1 MGLEEVSMSAFRDRL
16 AGREK
21 PVVGVIGLGYVGLPL
36 AMEFALGG
44 CRVLGVDVDPE
55 KPRLL
60 KLHRSYLKHFPDEKI
75 SAAMN
80 TGLLHAT
87 TDFSVLSEADAVLI
101 AVPTPLGASREPDLS
116 YVLNSCREAGRYLQK
131 GQLFILESTTYPG
144 TTREEMIPVLEESG
158 LKAGTDFHVAFSPER
173 EDPGNKSF
181 NTRTIP
187 KLVGGLT
194 EACTDASVFV
204 YGFAIDKVIPV
215 SSPEVAEMAKIMENT
230 YRAVNIALVNELK
243 VLAHRMG
250 IDIWEVISA
259 AATKPFGFTAFYPGP
274 GLGGHC
280 IPIDPFYLTW
290 KAHEYEMQTKFIE
303 LAGEINTSMPDYV
316 VERITEALNTVEKSV
331 KGSRILL
338 LGMAYKPDID
348 DYRETPALKVMTK
361 LVERGAV
368 VSYNDP
374 YIPSIPSTTRQT
386 SLQPVSVDLCE
397 KTLASYDCAV
407 VITNHAC
414 YDYQWIVSNSN
425 LVVDTRNACVDVEN
439 GKGKVF
445 KA

>member
-1 MGLEEVSMSAFRDRL
+1 MSAFKDRL
-16 AGREK
+16 AGRDK

-60 KLHRSYLKHFPDEKI
+60 EKHKSYLKHFPDAKI

-87 TDFSVLSEADAVLI
+87 TDFSVLSEADAILI
-101 AVPTPLGASREPDLS
+101 AVPTPLGVSRQPDLS
-116 YVLNSCREAGRYLQK
+116 YVLNSCREAGKYLQK

-144 TTREEMIPVLEESG
+144 TTREDMVPVLEESG
-158 LKAGTDFHVAFSPER
+158 LKAGIDFHIAFSPER
-173 EDPGNKSF
+173 EDPGNKNYS
-181 NTRTIP
+181 TRTIP

-194 EACTDASVFV
+194 EECTAASVFI
-204 YGFAIDKVIPV
+204 YGFAIDNVIAV

-259 AATKPFGFTAFYPGP
+259 AASKPFGFTAFYPGP

-290 KAHEYEMQTKFIE
+290 KAHEYEMPTKFIE

-316 VERITEALNTVEKSV
+316 VERITEALNSVEKSV

-361 LVERGAV
+361 LVERGAL

-386 SLQPVSVDLCE
+386 DLQPVSIDLCE
-397 KTLASYDCAV
+397 KTLSSYDCAV

-425 LVVDTRNACVDVEN
+425 IVIDTRNACVNVVD
-439 GKGKVF
+439 GKEKVF

>member
-1 MGLEEVSMSAFRDRL
+1 MSAFDKRM

-21 PVVGVIGLGYVGLPL
+21 PVIGVIGLGYVGLPL

-44 CRVLGVDVDPE
+44 CEVYGVDVDE
-55 KPRLL
+55 QKPKLL
-60 KLHRSYLKHFPDEKI
+60 EQHKSYLKHFPDEKI
-75 SAAMN
+75 AASMK

-87 TDFSVLSEADAVLI
+87 TDFSVLKKTDAILI
-101 AVPTPLGASREPDLS
+101 AVPTPLGVSRQPDLS
-116 YVLNSCREAGRYLQK
+116 YVLNSCKETAKYLEK
-131 GQLFILESTTYPG
+131 GQLVILESTTYPG

-158 LKAGTDFHVAFSPER
+158 LKAGEDFHIAFSPER
-173 EDPGNKSF
+173 EDPGNKNYS
-181 NTRTIP
+181 TRTIP
-187 KLVGGLT
+187 KLVGGYT
-194 EACTDASVFV
+194 KGCTDASVFV
-204 YGFAIDKVIPV
+204 YEFAIDNVVPV

-243 VLAHRMG
+243 VLAHEMG
-250 IDIWEVISA
+250 IDIWEVINA
-259 AATKPFGFTAFYPGP
+259 ADTKPFGFTAFYPGP

-290 KAHEYEMQTKFIE
+290 KAHEYEMPTKFIE
-303 LAGEINTSMPDYV
+303 LAGEINTSMPAYV
-316 VERITEALNTVEKSV
+316 VDRICEALNTAQKSV
-331 KGSRILL
+331 NGSNILL

-361 LVERGAV
+361 LLERGAN

-386 SLQPVSVDLCE
+386 HLQPISIELTE
-397 KTLASYDCAV
+397 EALREYDCAV
-407 VITNHAC
+407 IITNHSC
-414 YDYQWIVSNSN
+414 YDYQWIVDNSSII
-425 LVVDTRNACVDVEN
+425 VDTRNACVAIQN
-439 GKGKVF
+439 GKEKVF

>member
-1 MGLEEVSMSAFRDRL
+1 MSAFTERM

-21 PVVGVIGLGYVGLPL
+21 PVIGVIGLGYVGLPL

-44 CRVLGVDVDPE
+44 CSVLGVDLDPE

-60 KLHRSYLKHFPDEKI
+60 EEHRSYLKHFPDELVA
-75 SAAMN
+75 SAMD
-80 TGLLHAT
+80 TGRLHAT
-87 TDFSVLSEADAVLI
+87 TDFSVLSKVDAILI
-101 AVPTPLGASREPDLS
+101 AVPTPLGVSREPDLS
-116 YVLNSCREAGRYLQK
+116 YVLNSCRETALYLQK
-131 GQLFILESTTYPG
+131 GQLVILESTTYPG
-144 TTREEMIPVLEESG
+144 TTRDEMVPVLEKSG
-158 LKAGTDFHVAFSPER
+158 LKAGVDFHIAFSPER

-181 NTRTIP
+181 KTRTIP

-194 EACTDASVFV
+194 EACTEASVFV
-204 YGFAIDKVIPV
+204 YSFAIDNVVPV
-215 SSPEVAEMAKIMENT
+215 SSPEVAEMAKIVENT

-243 VLAHRMG
+243 LLAQRMG
-250 IDIWEVISA
+250 IDIWEVIDA

-290 KAHEYEMQTKFIE
+290 KAHEYEMSTKFIE
-303 LAGEINTSMPDYV
+303 LAGEINTSMPGYV
-316 VERITEALNTVEKSV
+316 VDRVGDALNSSEKSV
-331 KGSRILL
+331 KGSRVLL

-348 DYRETPALKVMTK
+348 DYRETPALKVMKK
-361 LVERGAV
+361 LVERGAIV
-368 VSYNDP
+368 DYNDP

-386 SLQPVSVDLCE
+386 DMQPVSVDLSE
-397 KTLASYDCAV
+397 EMLSGYDCAV

-425 LVVDTRNACVDVEN
+425 IVVDTRNACVAVED
-439 GKGKVF
+439 GKEKVF

>member
-1 MGLEEVSMSAFRDRL
+1 MSAFKERM

-21 PVVGVIGLGYVGLPL
+21 PVIGVIGLGYVGLPL
-36 AMEFALGG
+36 AMEFARGG
-44 CRVLGVDVDPE
+44 CEVLGVDVDPE
-55 KPRLL
+55 KPGFLA
-60 KLHRSYLKHFPDEKI
+60 KHKSYLKHFPDEMI
-75 SAAMN
+75 ASAMN

-87 TDFSVLSEADAVLI
+87 TDFSVLGRADAILI
-101 AVPTPLGASREPDLS
+101 AVPTPLGISRDPDLS
-116 YVLNSCREAGRYLQK
+116 YVLNSCKEIAGYLQR
-131 GQLFILESTTYPG
+131 GQLVILESTTYPG
-144 TTREEMIPVLEESG
+144 TTREKMVPVLEKGG
-158 LKAGTDFHVAFSPER
+158 LKAGIDFHVAFSPER

-194 EACTDASVFV
+194 GDCTDASVFV
-204 YGFAIDKVIPV
+204 YEFAIDNVVRV
-215 SSPEVAEMAKIMENT
+215 SSPEIAEMAKIVENT

-250 IDIWEVISA
+250 IDIWEVIDA

-290 KAHEYEMQTKFIE
+290 KAHEYEMSTKFIE
-303 LAGEINTSMPDYV
+303 LAGEINTSMPAYV
-316 VERITEALNTVEKSV
+316 VDRICDALNTVEKSV

-348 DYRETPALKVMTK
+348 DYRETPALKVMMK
-361 LVERGAV
+361 LLDRGAL

-374 YIPSIPSTTRQT
+374 YISSIPSSTRQT
-386 SLQPVSVDLCE
+386 DLQPVSVDLSE
-397 KTLASYDCAV
+397 KMLSEYDCAV

-425 LVVDTRNACVDVEN
+425 IVVDTRNACVNVEN
-439 GKGKVF
+439 GVEKVF